1 MKVAGNRRALRLT
14 GGLLLSTDYCLLSTA
29 FMRKSLSLAV
39 VAAVLLCGVV
49 RAPDGAFAQGGAQA
63 RPADAYAARL
73 RAFEEFVAAGMKSDR
88 IPGMTI
94 GFSAGDYTWV
104 KGFGYADLENKVPA
118 TAESVY
124 RLASITKSI
133 TGEAVV
139 QLAERGQL
147 DLDAEIQT
155 YVPDYPK
162 QKWPVTVRNLLTHTG
177 AGQTGS
183 GLGTEQVT
191 TKEIVARIAKYPI
204 QYEPGT
210 RYDYQTSGY
219 NLLGAAIENVTGQTF
234 EAYLR
239 ENVFAPAGMRDTRM
253 DDVRGL
259 VPNRVRG
266 YDLADGEVKNAP
278 FVNVSSRFAGG
289 GLSGTVPDLLR
300 WARAA
305 FAGKIVS
312 PKWIDEMLKPFV
324 TKSGRYTGLGDG
336 DEYYA
341 LGWIV
346 KPVNGSFSVH
356 NEGSQKGTA
365 TALIYFPEKQL
376 AIAAAANLELAD
388 TYRYVRRLYE
398 TVTGDAWDTKVFTRD
413 RIDEPAALALQSA
426 YNYGNIYFEEHRRP
440 LTSEQKE
447 LADAFAFFNSN
458 VSREAARTDFAGV
471 WKRLRDARHP
481 AGGVHLVKLGSYM
494 AARLREKHGPEG
506 FRKYYAGGS
515 IPFFADYVR
524 LYKSGASVPK
534 ALRFTPEFE
543 KTIARWDADWAR
555 TWNDDTR
562 ALGITRETDFDAVGA
577 RLRREFAG
585 AEVYPDFTNDIQPI
599 QQGMVA
605 LKSHK
610 LGIDLYPRSAELL
623 FNWGYFIILSELSPE
638 GRAALKQ
645 VAGEYE
651 RPMLYFE
658 RAHLSNPEGPTRVQ
672 TFLDIGKRWGERP
685 QMLDAAV
692 ELVSAGV
699 WVHRRDAPLRVL
711 LGDLLARKGRLDSA
725 AENYHAAYSFDPSIG
740 KGQSETEYV
749 AGKIKVAQ
757 ELKKK

>member
-1 MKVAGNRRALRLT
+1 
-14 GGLLLSTDYCLLSTA
+14 
-29 FMRKSLSLAV
+29 MRKTLSLAV
-39 VAAVLLCGVV
+39 AAAVLLCGVV
-49 RAPDGAFAQGGAQA
+49 CPPPGARAQA
-63 RPADAYAARL
+63 GAAQAGAAQAADPYAGRL
-73 RAFEEFVAAGMKSDR
+73 RAFEEYVAAAMKRDR
-88 IPGMTI
+88 IPGMTV
-94 GFSAGDYTWV
+94 GFSKDEYTWV
-104 KGFGYADLENKVPA
+104 KGFGYADLENRVPA

-124 RLASITKSI
+124 RLASITKSM

-139 QLAERGQL
+139 QLAERGKL
-147 DLDAEIQT
+147 DLDAEIQR
-155 YVPDYPK
+155 YVPDYPV

-183 GLGTEQVT
+183 GLGTEQVS
-191 TKEIVARIAKYPI
+191 TKEIVSRIAKYPI
-204 QYEPGT
+204 QYETGT
-210 RYDYQTSGY
+210 RFDYQTSGY
-219 NLLGAAIENVTGQTF
+219 NLLGAAIENVSGQTF

-239 ENVFAPAGMRDTRM
+239 ENLFAPAGMKDTRS
-253 DDVRGL
+253 DDVRSL

-312 PKWIDEMLKPFV
+312 PKWIEEMLKPF
-324 TKSGRYTGLGDG
+324 TSKSGRFTGTGDG

-365 TALIYFPEKQL
+365 TAVIYFPEKRL
-376 AIAAAANLELAD
+376 AIAAAANLEFAD
-388 TYRYVRRLYE
+388 TYRYIRRLYE
-398 TVTGDAWDTKVFTRD
+398 TLTGESWDARVYTRESAD
-413 RIDEPAALALQSA
+413 APAALALTNA
-426 YNYGNIYFEEHRRP
+426 YNYGNIYLEEHHRP
-440 LTSEQKE
+440 LTSDQKE
-447 LADAFAFFNSN
+447 LADAFAFFNASA
-458 VSREAARTDFAGV
+458 SREAARADLKGV
-471 WKRLRDARHP
+471 SQRIRDARHP
-481 AGGVHLVKLGSYM
+481 VGGQHLVKLGSYV
-494 AARLREKHGPEG
+494 AARLREKGGAEG
-506 FRKYYAGGS
+506 FRKYYAGGA

-524 LYKSGASVPK
+524 LYKSDPSVPK

-543 KTIARWDADWAR
+543 RQLARWDADWAR
-555 TWNDDTR
+555 TWNDQTR
-562 ALGITRETDFDAVGA
+562 FLVLTPDTDFDAVGA
-577 RLRREFAG
+577 RLRKEFAG
-585 AEVYPDFTNDIQPI
+585 AEVYPDYTSFIQPM
-599 QQGMVA
+599 QQGLVA
-605 LKSHK
+605 LKAHK
-610 LGIDLYPRSAELL
+610 LGIDLYPTSDELL
-623 FNWGYFIILSELSPE
+623 FNWGYFIVLSELSPE

-645 VAGEYE
+645 IAGEYE

-658 RAHLSNPEGPTRVQ
+658 RAHLSNPDGPTRVQ
-672 TFLDIGKRWGERP
+672 TFLDIGRRWGERP
-685 QMLDAAV
+685 QMLDAAI

-699 WVHRRDAPLRVL
+699 WVHRRDASMRVL

-725 AENYHAAYSFDPSIG
+725 AENYHAAYGFDPSIG

-749 AGKIKVAQ
+749 AGKIKAAQ

>member
-1 MKVAGNRRALRLT
+1 V
-14 GGLLLSTDYCLLSTA
+14 
-29 FMRKSLSLAV
+29 RKSLSLAV

-49 RAPDGAFAQGGAQA
+49 VSAPRGAGAQA
-63 RPADAYAARL
+63 PQASTPQDAYAERL
-73 RAFEEFVAAGMKSDR
+73 RAFEEFVAAAMKRDR

-94 GFSAGDYTWV
+94 GFASDDYTWV
-104 KGFGYADLENKVPA
+104 KGFGHADLENKVPA

-124 RLASITKSI
+124 RLASITKSF

-139 QLAERGQL
+139 QLAERGKI

-183 GLGTEQVT
+183 GLGAEQVT
-191 TKEIVARIAKYPI
+191 TKEIVARISKYPI

-219 NLLGAAIENVTGQTF
+219 NLLGAAIENATGQTF
-234 EAYLR
+234 EAYMR
-239 ENVFAPAGMRDTRM
+239 ENIWGPAGMKDTRM

-278 FVNVSSRFAGG
+278 FVNVSTRFAGG
-289 GLSGTVPDLLR
+289 GATGTVPDLLR

-324 TKSGRYTGLGDG
+324 TKSGRFTGLGDG

-346 KPVNGSFSVH
+346 KPVGGGFSVH

-365 TALIYFPEKQL
+365 TAVIYFPEKRL
-376 AIAAAANLELAD
+376 AIAAAANLEFAD

-398 TVTGDAWDTKVFTRD
+398 TLTGEAWEPKVYTLERADAPV
-413 RIDEPAALALQSA
+413 ALALGSA
-426 YNYGNIYFEEHRRP
+426 YNYGNIYFEQHRRP
-440 LTSEQKE
+440 LTDDRKE
-447 LADAFAFFNSN
+447 LADAFAFFNATA
-458 VSREAARTDFAGV
+458 SREAARADFAGV
-471 WKRLRDARHP
+471 SKRIRDARHP
-481 AGGVHLVKLGSYM
+481 AGGLQLVKLGSYV
-494 AARLREKHGPEG
+494 AARLKKKNGAAG
-506 FRKYYAGGS
+506 FHKYYAGGAL
-515 IPFFADYVR
+515 PFFADYVR
-524 LYKSGASVPK
+524 LYKSDASIPK
-534 ALRFTPEFE
+534 ALRFTPELE
-543 KTIARWDADWAR
+543 RLVARWDADWSR
-555 TWNDDTR
+555 TWNDYTR
-562 ALGITRETDFDAVGA
+562 SLNLTSGTDFDAAGA
-577 RLRREFAG
+577 RLRKEFAG
-585 AEVYPDFTNDIQPI
+585 AEVYPDFTGDIQPI
-599 QQGMVA
+599 QQGLVA
-605 LKSHK
+605 LKATK
-610 LGIDLYPRSAELL
+610 LGVDLYPHSDELL

-651 RPMLYFE
+651 RPLAYFR
-658 RAHLSNPEGPTRVQ
+658 RAFESNPDGVMRVK
-672 TFLDIGKRWGERP
+672 TFTDIGGRWLSRP
-685 QMLDAAV
+685 QLTDAGIEYVGAGVALHPKDAA
-692 ELVSAGV
+692 
-699 WVHRRDAPLRVL
+699 LRVM
-711 LGDLLARKGRLDSA
+711 LGDFLARKGRLDAA
-725 AENYHAAYSFDPSIG
+725 AESYREAYTIDPGLG
-740 KGQSETEYV
+740 KGQSAEEFV
-749 AGKIKVAQ
+749 SGK
-757 ELKKK
+757 LKAAAEVKKN